1 MIILGITFKLKK
13 KLNLIPDHMLLN
25 NLLKKIINHSFDF
38 QMNSEMFYFQYKSQM
53 IRPLNRGLP

>member
-1 MIILGITFKLKK
+1 
-13 KLNLIPDHMLLN
+13 MLLN

-53 IRPLNRGLP
+53 IRPLKGRFLFSTFSVILIC